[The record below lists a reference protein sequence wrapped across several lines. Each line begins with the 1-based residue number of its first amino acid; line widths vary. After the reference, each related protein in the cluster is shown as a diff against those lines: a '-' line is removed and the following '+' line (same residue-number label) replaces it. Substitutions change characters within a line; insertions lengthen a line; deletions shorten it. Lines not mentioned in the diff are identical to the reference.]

1 MPTFYIKNTSQ
12 FFFSL
17 FILKN
22 TQFFSIFI
30 IFFIVELKKW
40 AETVGISE
48 KELEKAKIEAGLSE
62 NAEKTAENAEKTAE
76 NAEKTAENAKK
87 AGLKRENSE
96 NEGTRKSKRV
106 KKWAKMS
113 KNGSKREKMAQNY

>member
-76 NAEKTAENAKK
+76 NAKK

-106 KKWAKMS
+106 KK
-113 KNGSKREKMAQNY
+113 

>member
-1 MPTFYIKNTSQ
+1 
-12 FFFSL
+12 
-17 FILKN
+17 
-22 TQFFSIFI
+22 
-30 IFFIVELKKW
+30 VELKKW

-48 KELEKAKIEAGLSE
+48 EELEKAKIEAGLSE

-76 NAEKTAENAKK
+76 KDEKTAEKDEKTTEKDEKTAEKDEK

-106 KKWAKMS
+106 KK
-113 KNGSKREKMAQNY
+113 